1 MFRYAGWNHPAGI
14 GFTEEG
20 FPPRQTKEITRKN
33 RLVNK
38 RHTWVHRLLTRM
50 RLLMQSNYFVFA
62 DKIRTI
68 ILIDA
73 IKKTP

>member
-20 FPPRQTKEITRKN
+20 FPPRQTKETTGKI
-33 RLVNK
+33 V
-38 RHTWVHRLLTRM
+38 WGASDMPAHRLLPRM
-50 RLLMQSNYFVFA
+50 RLLMQGNYLVFA